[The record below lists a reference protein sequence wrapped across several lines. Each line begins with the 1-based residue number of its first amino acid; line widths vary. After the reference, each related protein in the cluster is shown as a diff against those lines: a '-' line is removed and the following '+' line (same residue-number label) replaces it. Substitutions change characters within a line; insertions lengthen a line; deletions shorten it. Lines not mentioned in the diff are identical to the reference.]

1 MHRINHSKNI
11 KMKRIFRWI
20 MKPLNLVLVVVG
32 FLAFKFFTNP
42 AFKATAIAR
51 FPFLASLGG
60 KA

>member
-1 MHRINHSKNI
+1 
-11 KMKRIFRWI
+11 MKRIFRWI